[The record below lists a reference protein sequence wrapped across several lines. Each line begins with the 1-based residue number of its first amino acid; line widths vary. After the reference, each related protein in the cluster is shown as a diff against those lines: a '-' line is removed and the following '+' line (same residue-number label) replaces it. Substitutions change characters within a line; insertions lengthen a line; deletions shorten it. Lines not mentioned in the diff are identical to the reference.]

1 MSTIQLLETNAITA
15 LANNNEL
22 AWRHWS
28 SLPEE
33 DEVLSCFVVV
43 AEWEYGIRN
52 VQGRKKQQE
61 IREQG
66 ELVLSGFSR
75 IIESSPEIAIAYGEI
90 AAELREAGSMIPQN
104 DSWIAAVARV
114 VGAVVVTSDKHFQ
127 HVKNLSI
134 VDWTKP

>member
-1 MSTIQLLETNAITA
+1 MTA
-15 LANNNEL
+15 LVNDNEL
-22 AWRHWS
+22 AWEHWA

-52 VQGRKKQQE
+52 AQGRKKQQA

-66 ELVLSGFSR
+66 ALVLSEFSS

-90 AAELREAGSMIPQN
+90 SAELREAGNMIPQN
-104 DSWIAAVARV
+104 DIWIAAVARV
-114 VGAVVVTSDKHFQ
+114 LGAVVVTSDKHFQ
-127 HVKNLSI
+127 RVKNLNI

>member
-1 MSTIQLLETNAITA
+1 MATIHLLETNAMTA
-15 LANNNEL
+15 LVNDNEL
-22 AWRHWS
+22 AWQHWS
-28 SLPEE
+28 SLPED
-33 DEVLSCFVVV
+33 DEVPSCFVVA

-52 VQGRKKQQE
+52 AQGRKKQQE

-104 DSWIAAVARV
+104 DIWIAAVARV

-127 HVKNLSI
+127 HVKNLPI

>member
-1 MSTIQLLETNAITA
+1 MATIHLLETNAMTA
-15 LANNNEL
+15 LVNDNEL
-22 AWRHWS
+22 AWQHWS

-52 VQGRKKQQE
+52 AQGRKKQQE

-104 DSWIAAVARV
+104 DIWTAAVARV

-127 HVKNLSI
+127 HVKNLPI